1 MEKKKKLLE
10 KSEKGQDERNELVQV
25 IAPADLREGYQFE
38 AEANGR
44 KFMVVVPPGGV
55 KEGQQFTV
63 KSPMHPPPKN
73 DRPTGSW
80 KDGILAC
87 FKHGCCHSHL
97 CLSCC
102 CCPLALAQVM
112 TRMRLTWMG
121 NRGSMPH
128 AAKTF
133 RRVASI
139 FFLFVLAILALDI
152 ASFMLFPQLS
162 EMRDISE
169 MNDMNFQDYYS
180 QQNFWDNAPMG
191 ALVLYYS
198 KCFLQILFCLYMLL
212 LTCKTRRAVR
222 ETSDIPASCCGC
234 DDFCCSILC
243 GCCTTMQMMRH
254 TADYNQHQGKCCTK
268 TGLPHHCDN
277 V

>member
-1 MEKKKKLLE
+1 
-10 KSEKGQDERNELVQV
+10 
-25 IAPADLREGYQFE
+25 
-38 AEANGR
+38 
-44 KFMVVVPPGGV
+44 
-55 KEGQQFTV
+55 
-63 KSPMHPPPKN
+63 MHPPPKN

-80 KDGILAC
+80 RDGIFAC
-87 FKHGCCHSHL
+87 LKHGCCHSHL
-97 CLSCC
+97 CLLCC
-102 CCPLALAQVM
+102 CCPRKCSHQWLQIDFLFISFLTCYVPLIAVALAQVM

-121 NRGSMPH
+121 NQGSVPQ

-139 FFLFVLAILALDI
+139 FSLFVLAILALDI

-162 EMRDISE
+162 EMRDVSE
-169 MNDMNFQDYYS
+169 INDMNFQDYYS

-191 ALVLYYS
+191 AIVLYYS
-198 KCFLQILFCLYMLL
+198 KWFLQILFCLYILL
-212 LTCKTRRAVR
+212 VTCKTRRAVR
-222 ETSDIPASCCGC
+222 EKSDIPASCCGC

-254 TADYNQHQGKCCTK
+254 TANYNQHQGKCCTK